1 MEQHVLVILMCTKI
15 NHTILFT
22 TYTQDQDLK
31 RIVSGLHPSLK
42 NACHPQVSPDSDKI
56 RSIDWTMIASHHR
69 LTKLERLK
77 SNPNTYCR
85 KAAECMRR
93 FIKLSGAAKGG
104 AEKMGA
110 NKGPWTDE
118 EDQKVRELVAKYGA
132 KKWTQIANEL
142 PGRIGKQCRERWHNH
157 LNPEIKKSPWTEEE
171 DRIIVQAQK
180 DGIGNRWADI
190 AKMLPGRTD
199 NSIKNHWNSSMK
211 RKVEKYLYSKNIGG
225 CHRLIGADG
234 NLLIGNDVDGC
245 VRAAREGSSSSF
257 ITKVG
262 NKRPKEA
269 TRVTVQVG
277 SQPVIADVV
286 TSHKKRK
293 TELNSLFSPA
303 IAPRVSTAS
312 TRTPISTTKDKEDL
326 LEFCRA
332 LRGGYVNGIYRSA
345 IERRKMAESTTVNG
359 LGITKALNDLNL
371 TMEERERLPFFFK
384 EHVAKN
390 LDAYSAPPTTKA
402 SSINKELKPYQV
414 GSFATPRM
422 EPLLT
427 QHLRPSPVMTKKER
441 DAALNAAFLSF
452 SPAPKIEGSTSN
464 TPRRSPQHGN
474 SSPIL
479 PGSVFSSTFSP
490 FMSMNYDEAMMQGIT
505 MTPGIIKSAGDE
517 LLAPNSWSRD
527 VFDDTPK
534 SMDGDAIL
542 VTSNAGPILPTADEL
557 KESNDI
563 DIDAQLQAVESG
575 YEHTLHVSIIFA

>member
-1 MEQHVLVILMCTKI
+1 
-15 NHTILFT
+15 
-22 TYTQDQDLK
+22 
-31 RIVSGLHPSLK
+31 
-42 NACHPQVSPDSDKI
+42 
-56 RSIDWTMIASHHR
+56 MIASHHR
-69 LTKLERLK
+69 LTKLDRLK

-85 KAAECMRR
+85 KPAECMRR

-110 NKGPWTDE
+110 SKGPWTDE
-118 EDQKVRELVAKYGA
+118 EDQKVRQLVAKYGA

-171 DRIIVQAQK
+171 DRVIVQAQK

-225 CHRLIGADG
+225 CHKLIGADG

-257 ITKVG
+257 VTKVG
-262 NKRPKEA
+262 NKRPVVES
-269 TRVTVQVG
+269 TPVTVQVG

-286 TSHKKRK
+286 PSHKKRK

-312 TRTPISTTKDKEDL
+312 TRTPISSAKDKEDL
-326 LEFCRA
+326 LEFCRT

-345 IERRKMAESTTVNG
+345 IERRKMAESTTVDG

-371 TMEERERLPFFFK
+371 TLEERERLPNFFK

-390 LDAYSAPPTTKA
+390 LEAYSAPTTKK
-402 SSINKELKPYQV
+402 SSSSANKELKPFQV
-414 GSFATPRM
+414 GSAATPRM

-452 SPAPKIEGSTSN
+452 SPAPKMEGSTST
-464 TPRRSPQHGN
+464 TPRRSPQHYN

-490 FMSMNYDEAMMQGIT
+490 FMSLNYDEAMMQGIA
-505 MTPGIIKSAGDE
+505 MTPGIIKSSGDE
-517 LLAPNSWSRD
+517 LLASNSWSRD
-527 VFDDTPK
+527 VFDDTPQ
-534 SMDGDAIL
+534 SMDGDATLI
-542 VTSNAGPILPTADEL
+542 TSNAGPILPTADEL
-557 KESNDI
+557 KKSNDI

-575 YEHTLHVSIIFA
+575 YEHTLHVSNLVQTLI